1 MVANNNN
8 DYDVM
13 TMMMLMMMMMM
24 TTMMMMMMMM
34 VLVLTAKLRRC
45 SETRTVV
52 QKAVT
57 NLIEQGISRQ
67 KSRQLFP
74 PLAELYNA
82 HPPRRRHSVQ
92 KVSGHLASPCH
103 CSADPTVGGAPL

>member
-1 MVANNNN
+1 MVNNN

-13 TMMMLMMMMMM
+13 TMNVDDQLMTSM
-24 TTMMMMMMMM
+24 MMMMMMMM